1 MVKGGICSSYTTCFY
16 VRYDAVKFKD
26 GMVNIEKIG
35 KVKYKTN
42 CDIPNLPKYINPK
55 CYFGYLTLSFE
66 HNENQVELN
75 Y

>member
-35 KVKYKTN
+35 KVKYN
-42 CDIPNLPKYINPK
+42 
-55 CYFGYLTLSFE
+55 
-66 HNENQVELN
+66 
-75 Y
+75 